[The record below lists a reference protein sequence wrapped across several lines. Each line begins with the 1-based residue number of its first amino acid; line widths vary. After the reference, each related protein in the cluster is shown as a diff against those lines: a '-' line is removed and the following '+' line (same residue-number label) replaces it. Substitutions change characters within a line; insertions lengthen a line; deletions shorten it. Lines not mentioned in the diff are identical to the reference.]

1 METDESGVTPCRA
14 GDSIDTPRASHNGA
28 SLMAELYQ
36 PDIERMPR
44 DELAAL
50 QLSRLR
56 ALVERLAGR
65 VPFYRDALAAA
76 GAPGVESLEALA
88 RLPFTSKADLR
99 ESYPLGLLAVPQDE
113 VVRIHASSGT
123 KGKATI
129 VAYTRDDLRIWAE
142 VCARAVVAAG
152 GRSGDVFHN
161 AYGYGLFTG
170 GLGMHYGAE
179 LLGCAVVPASG
190 GVTARQAQL
199 IADLHP
205 RGLAATPSYA
215 LTIADALEAAGH
227 DPAATSV
234 EYGIFGAEPWS
245 EEMRSRLE
253 ARLGLRAVDIY
264 GLSEVIGPGVS
275 IECADAQSGLH
286 IAEDHFL
293 AEIVDPITLDPVA
306 PGGRGE
312 LVITTLTKQA
322 YPVLRYRTGDLTSID
337 TSPCACGRTHARMAR
352 VLGRV
357 DDMLIVRGVNVF
369 PSEIERIVCALPE
382 LAPTYQLIVDRLGTL
397 DELTLLAEAAPG
409 QNEGG
414 AARETLSRVLE
425 RRVKDLLGVTLRA
438 DVLPDGSLPMSEG
451 KAVRVVDRRR

>member
-1 METDESGVTPCRA
+1 MPDL
-14 GDSIDTPRASHNGA
+14 H
-28 SLMAELYQ
+28 Q
-36 PDIERMPR
+36 PDVEGMPR
-44 DELAAL
+44 EELTRL
-50 QLSRLR
+50 QLARLR
-56 ALVERLAGR
+56 DVVARVADR
-65 VPFYRDALAAA
+65 VPFYRDAFERA
-76 GAPGVESLEALA
+76 GVDVASVASLEALRA
-88 RLPFTSKADLR
+88 LPFTVKSDLR
-99 ESYPLGLLAVPQDE
+99 DQYPLGLLAVPPGE

-129 VAYTRDDLRIWAE
+129 VAYTRDDLHVWAQ

-152 GRSGDVFHN
+152 GRPGDVFHC

-199 IADLHP
+199 VADLRP

-215 LTIADALEAAGH
+215 LTIADALESAGH
-227 DPAATSV
+227 DPAASSL

-245 EEMRSRLE
+245 EAMRARLE
-253 ARLGLRAVDIY
+253 ERLGLRAVDIY

-275 IECADAQSGLH
+275 IECAHVQEGLH

-293 AEIVDPITLDPVA
+293 AEIVDPVTLEPCA
-306 PGGRGE
+306 AGERGE

-322 YPVLRYRTGDLTSID
+322 YPVIRYRTGDLTSID
-337 TSPCACGRTHARMAR
+337 DSPCACGRTHARMSR

-369 PSEIERIVCALPE
+369 PSEVERIVCAMPE
-382 LAPTYQLIVDRLGTL
+382 LAPTYQLVIERAGNL
-397 DELTLLAEAAPG
+397 DELTLLAQSASG
-409 QNEGG
+409 EGADQEG
-414 AARETLSRVLE
+414 RDALGRELE
-425 RRVKDLLGVTLRA
+425 RRVKGPLGVTLRA
-438 DVLPDGSLPMSEG
+438 DVLPDGSLPQSEG
-451 KAVRVVDRRR
+451 KAVRVVDRR

>member
-1 METDESGVTPCRA
+1 MPS
-14 GDSIDTPRASHNGA
+14 
-28 SLMAELYQ
+28 LYQ
-36 PDIERMPR
+36 PQIEGMPR
-44 DELAAL
+44 ADLTRL
-50 QLSRLR
+50 QLARLR
-56 ALVERLAGR
+56 DVTARVAAR
-65 VPFYRDALAAA
+65 VPFYRDRFASAGVDA
-76 GAPGVESLEALA
+76 GAVDSFEALRA
-88 RLPFTSKADLR
+88 LPFTVKSDLR
-99 ESYPLGLLAVPQDE
+99 DQYPLGLLAVPADE

-129 VAYTRDDLRIWAE
+129 VAYTRDDLQVWAQ

-152 GRSGDVFHN
+152 GRAGDVFHC

-199 IADLHP
+199 VADLRP

-227 DPAATSV
+227 DPAASSLQ
-234 EYGIFGAEPWS
+234 YGIFGAEPWS
-245 EEMRSRLE
+245 EAMRARLE
-253 ARLGLRAVDIY
+253 ERLGLRAVDIY

-275 IECADAQSGLH
+275 IECAVAQDGLH

-293 AEIVDPITLDPVA
+293 AEVIDPVTLEPRG
-306 PGGRGE
+306 PGERGE
-312 LVITTLTKQA
+312 PVITTLTKQA
-322 YPVLRYRTGDLTSID
+322 YPVIRYRTGDLTSID
-337 TSPCACGRTHARMAR
+337 YTPCACGRTHARMSR

-369 PSEIERIVCALPE
+369 PSEVERIVCGMPE
-382 LAPTYQLIVDRLGTL
+382 LAPTYQLVVERAGNL
-397 DELTLLAEAAPG
+397 DELTLLAESASGDDAG
-409 QNEGG
+409 QERRD
-414 AARETLSRVLE
+414 ALSRRLE

-438 DVLPDGSLPMSEG
+438 DVLPDGSLPRSEG
-451 KAVRVVDRRR
+451 KAVRVLDRR